1 MVKILL
7 FLAQEQT
14 KQDHGPED
22 RSGSILDNRW
32 WAGAKATRNGPR
44 RLLATSPAH
53 LFFRA
58 RALSPSAPNRSA
70 RSWALAT
77 TV

>member
-1 MVKILL
+1 VVKILL

-32 WAGAKATRNGPR
+32 WAGAKATRNGLTGCQRRR
-44 RLLATSPAH
+44 RLIYSSRP
-53 LFFRA
+53 
-58 RALSPSAPNRSA
+58 A
-70 RSWALAT
+70 RSLP
-77 TV
+77 VLQIDRRGVRR